1 MSAAASPVP
10 GAAWTRGYA
19 VAWAIL
25 VAGTFAWFAWR
36 ASQGGYVSVEIA
48 DALPAL
54 MFLALGP
61 ALFCGYPVAFV
72 LGGIE
77 LVAGIAGHALDV
89 FRMQQFFNIPSRI
102 FGGVAANSV
111 LVAIPMFIFMGVML
125 EKSGVA
131 KDMLFCLQVLLR
143 RAPGALA
150 LSVVALGTIMAAT
163 TGIVGASVIMLTLIA
178 LPSMLE
184 RGYDKSLATGVI
196 AASGTLGI
204 LIPPSIMLVL
214 MADLLAVPVGE
225 LFVGAFFPGLLLAAL
240 YFVYVLVL
248 GMWKPGKAPSLPKDI
263 GPKTR
268 REYLS
273 MLWKGFW
280 PPIFLIVVVLG
291 SILFGFATPT
301 QAAGVGAFGA
311 TLLAVINRR
320 FDRKL
325 LGKALDE
332 TALTNAM
339 LFAIFVGATAFSY
352 VFRSLGGDHMV
363 VAAFESLG
371 LGPWGFLAAVMLLI
385 FALGFF
391 FEWIEITLIV
401 LPIFA
406 PIFGL
411 LDFGGHVPKAEVLV
425 WFAILVAVNLQT
437 SYLTPPFG
445 ITLFYMKAIVPP
457 QIRMQDLIR
466 GVVPFVMLQV
476 IGLATCIAWPELVLW
491 LPRKLLS

>member
-1 MSAAASPVP
+1 MSAVARPP
-10 GAAWTRGYA
+10 GVWWTRGYGL
-19 VAWAIL
+19 AWVLL
-25 VAGTFAWFAWR
+25 VGGTFAWFAWR
-36 ASQGGYVSVEIA
+36 GSQGGYVSVEIA

-72 LGGIE
+72 LGGIA
-77 LVAGIAGHALDV
+77 LATGLAGHALDV
-89 FRMQQFFNIPSRI
+89 FRLQQFFNVPSRI

-150 LSVVALGTIMAAT
+150 LSVVALGTFMAAT

-225 LFVGAFFPGLLLAAL
+225 LFVGAFFPGLLLASL
-240 YFVYVLVL
+240 YFAFVFTVGLL
-248 GMWKPGKAPSLPKDI
+248 QPKRAPALPSEI
-263 GPKTR
+263 GPTNR
-268 REYLS
+268 SEYLS
-273 MLWKGFW
+273 MLWRGFW
-280 PPIFLIVVVLG
+280 PPIFLIALVLG

-301 QAAGVGAFGA
+301 EAAGVGALGA
-311 TLLAVINRR
+311 TILAVINRR
-320 FDRKL
+320 FSRQML
-325 LGKALDE
+325 AKALDE

-363 VAAFESLG
+363 VAAFESMG
-371 LGPWGFLAAVMLLI
+371 LGPWGFLFTVMALI

-411 LDFGGHVPKAEVLV
+411 LDFGEHVAKSDVLI

-445 ITLFYMKAIVPP
+445 ITLFYMKSIVPP
-457 QIRMQDLIR
+457 QVRMQDLMR
-466 GVVPFVMLQV
+466 GVVPFVTLQA
-476 IGLATCIAWPELVLW
+476 IGLLICIAFPQIVLW
-491 LPRKLLS
+491 LPRKLLD

>member
-1 MSAAASPVP
+1 MSAVAGRPA
-10 GAAWTRGYA
+10 GARWTRGYGL
-19 VAWAIL
+19 AWLLL
-25 VAGTFAWFAWR
+25 VGGTFAWFAWR
-36 ASQGGYVSVEIA
+36 GAQGGYVGVEIA

-72 LGGIE
+72 LGGIA
-77 LVAGIAGHALDV
+77 LAAGLAGQALDV
-89 FRMQQFFNIPSRI
+89 FRLQQFFNVPSRI

-225 LFVGAFFPGLLLAAL
+225 LFVGAFFPGLLLAFL
-240 YFVYVLVL
+240 YFVFVLAVGIL
-248 GMWKPGKAPSLPKDI
+248 RPQRAPALPLEI
-263 GPKTR
+263 GPKNP
-268 REYLS
+268 REYLV
-273 MLWKGFW
+273 MLWRGFW
-280 PPIFLIVVVLG
+280 PPIFLIALVLG

-301 QAAGVGAFGA
+301 EAAGVGAFGA
-311 TLLAVINRR
+311 TILAVINRR
-320 FDRKL
+320 FTVKL
-325 LGKALDE
+325 LGRALDE

-363 VAAFESLG
+363 VAAFERLG
-371 LGPWGFLAAVMLLI
+371 LGPWGFLFAVMALI

-411 LDFGGHVPKAEVLV
+411 LDFGEHVAKADVLV

-457 QIRMQDLIR
+457 GVRMQDLIR
-466 GVVPFVMLQV
+466 GVVPFVTLQLA
-476 IGLATCIAWPELVLW
+476 GLALCIAFPEIVLW
-491 LPRKLLS
+491 LPRKLLD

>member
-1 MSAAASPVP
+1 
-10 GAAWTRGYA
+10 
-19 VAWAIL
+19 
-25 VAGTFAWFAWR
+25 
-36 ASQGGYVSVEIA
+36 
-48 DALPAL
+48 
-54 MFLALGP
+54 
-61 ALFCGYPVAFV
+61 
-72 LGGIE
+72 
-77 LVAGIAGHALDV
+77 
-89 FRMQQFFNIPSRI
+89 
-102 FGGVAANSV
+102 
-111 LVAIPMFIFMGVML
+111 
-125 EKSGVA
+125 
-131 KDMLFCLQVLLR
+131 
-143 RAPGALA
+143 
-150 LSVVALGTIMAAT
+150 
-163 TGIVGASVIMLTLIA
+163 
-178 LPSMLE
+178 MLE

-248 GMWKPGKAPSLPKDI
+248 GLLRPDRAPSLPKEI
-263 GPKTR
+263 GPTTR
-268 REYLS
+268 GEYVT

-280 PPIFLIVVVLG
+280 PPIFLIFLVLG

-301 QAAGVGAFGA
+301 EAAGVGAFGA
-311 TLLAVINRR
+311 TLLAVINGR
-320 FDRKL
+320 FDLKL

-411 LDFGGHVPKAEVLV
+411 LDFGGHVAKADVLV

-457 QIRMQDLIR
+457 QVRMQDLIR
-466 GVVPFVMLQV
+466 GVVPFVTLQV
-476 IGLATCIAWPELVLW
+476 VGLTLCIAFPEIVLW
-491 LPRKLLS
+491 LPRKLLD